1 MSEVV
6 SLMSLVR
13 SSGIISLTPC
23 GAANATAAEANAR
36 RAYNNFMILLVG
48 KSSRPSRCQIE
59 LQLVVSSSLHKREI
73 RTSHLWSGLASRSS
87 SFIEATSLSRFVVI
101 EGQVFIPSRIARG
114 PNIKREIR

>member
-36 RAYNNFMILLVG
+36 RAYNNFMILLVLWIRF
-48 KSSRPSRCQIE
+48 SDRRHDELERQNSR
-59 LQLVVSSSLHKREI
+59 
-73 RTSHLWSGLASRSS
+73 
-87 SFIEATSLSRFVVI
+87 
-101 EGQVFIPSRIARG
+101 
-114 PNIKREIR
+114 